1 MALKRKITKAEYD
14 ALSDALKGEY
24 KAEGDNYVLDVEDAG
39 FESLK
44 AEKEAAKREADEAK
58 RKLKEKEDAEAEAKR
73 KAAEDKAKA
82 AGDIAALEKSW
93 KEKAER
99 DAAAA
104 REEGKRALEALR
116 NITVNRTASEM
127 AKKIST
133 VPDLVEPL
141 IRARLDVEI
150 TDGVP
155 LIRVKD
161 ATGRPSALS
170 VNDLEKEFL
179 DNPAYKAVMKGS
191 GSGGGGAGGAGEG
204 GGAGRK
210 KLSEMSAT
218 EEAKFANE
226 HPEEYARMI
235 GQS

>member
-24 KAEGDNYVLDVEDAG
+24 KADGDNYVLDVEDAG
-39 FESLK
+39 FETLK

-58 RKLKEKEDAEAEAKR
+58 RKLKEKEDAEAEAAR
-73 KAAEDKAKA
+73 KATEDAAKA

-104 REEGKRALEALR
+104 REEGKRAMDALR
-116 NITVNRTASEM
+116 AVTINQAASDM
-127 AKKIST
+127 AKRICT
-133 VPDLVEPL
+133 VPGLLEGL
-141 IRARLDVEI
+141 IRDRLSVEI
-150 TDGVP
+150 VEGLP

-161 ATGRPSALS
+161 AAGRPSALS
-170 VNDLEKEFL
+170 LTDLEKEFL
-179 DNPAYKAVMKGS
+179 DNPSYKTIMKGS
-191 GSGGGGAGGAGEG
+191 SSGGGGAGGAGEG

-210 KLSEMSAT
+210 KLSEMTAT

-226 HPEEYARMI
+226 HPDEYKRLI